1 MCERAPKHPAEAAKQ
16 TPKTH
21 SSRQPFLDL
30 CWPCIAILVVLLIC
44 GTGLYGSYSTLQHKG
59 SGVLVLDIYQA
70 ANVLQLLPEEHQT
83 VQTNA
88 K

>member
-1 MCERAPKHPAEAAKQ
+1 MYC
-16 TPKTH
+16 
-21 SSRQPFLDL
+21 
-30 CWPCIAILVVLLIC
+30 ILVVLLIC
-44 GTGLYGSYSTLQHKG
+44 GTGLHGSDSTQHKG

-83 VQTNA
+83 VQTNP